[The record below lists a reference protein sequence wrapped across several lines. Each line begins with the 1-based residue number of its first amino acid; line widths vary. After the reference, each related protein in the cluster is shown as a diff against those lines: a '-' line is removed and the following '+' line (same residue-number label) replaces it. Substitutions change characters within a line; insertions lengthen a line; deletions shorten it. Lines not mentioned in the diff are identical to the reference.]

1 MNTVQTFRF
10 ASLIVAS
17 SVALCTS
24 NANAAS
30 LIINPTTVN
39 AVDVFTGPTFTVNGD
54 YLGTDTISL
63 NVSGTVNLNDA
74 TPTGYTTNA
83 AGVLTQLGTLGSQGS
98 AVVNPA
104 TGFDYGALLLGN
116 STLGF
121 KQLFP
126 ASAAN
131 GLGSSST
138 PTDLSLSNV
147 ALSTLFGSQGLANG
161 TVLQFLVSD
170 SNTTSNSGAFTVRGS
185 IDGATSV
192 PEPFTII
199 GSLVGGTAALRM
211 KKKLEADKN

>member
-10 ASLIVAS
+10 ASLIAAS

-30 LIINPTTVN
+30 LTINSTPVS
-39 AVDVFTGPTFTVNGD
+39 ALDVYTGPTFTVNGD

-63 NVSGTVNLNDA
+63 NVEGTVNLNDA
-74 TPTGYTTNA
+74 TSQGYITNA
-83 AGVLTQLGTLGSQGS
+83 AGVLTQPGTLGSQGS
-98 AVVNPA
+98 AVVNPVN
-104 TGFDYGALLLGN
+104 GFDYGALLLGN

-131 GLGSSST
+131 GLGSAST
-138 PTDLSLSNV
+138 PTNLSLSNV
-147 ALSTLFGSQGLANG
+147 ALSTFFGPGGLANG
-161 TVLQFLVSD
+161 TVLEFRVSD
-170 SNTTSNSGAFTVRGS
+170 SNTTSNSGAFTVSGS
-185 IDGATSV
+185 IDGPTSV

-211 KKKLEADKN
+211 KKKLEANKN